1 MIWVRAL
8 GSVAQAGRALAAAAG
23 RAGGGDHMHVVLV
36 PSINLGHDSR

>member
-8 GSVAQAGRALAAAAG
+8 GSVAQAGRALAAAG